1 MQTQWLRRST
11 LVVVLLSIG
20 LWMVPMPAPAVEVG
34 ESAPDFLL
42 HSTVGETVR
51 LSDYQGKKN
60 VMLFFFLAA
69 FTGV

>member
-1 MQTQWLRRST
+1 MQTQRLQRSV
-11 LVVVLLSIG
+11 LAAVLLSIG
-20 LWMVPMPAPAVEVG
+20 LWAVPMPAPAAEVG
-34 ESAPDFLL
+34 EKAPDFLM

>member
-1 MQTQWLRRST
+1 MRTQWLRRSMP
-11 LVVVLLSIG
+11 VAVLLSIG
-20 LWMVPMPAPAVEVG
+20 LWMAPLPASAVEVG
-34 ESAPDFLL
+34 DKAPNFVM
-42 HSTVGETVR
+42 HSTIGETVQ

>member
-1 MQTQWLRRST
+1 MRTQWLRGST
-11 LVVVLLSIG
+11 LTALLLSLG
-20 LWMVPMPAPAVEVG
+20 LWLVPTPAPAAEVG
-34 ESAPDFLL
+34 DKAPDFFM